1 MRKKPVIQP
10 RSVKRDEYGQWTH
23 PGFEAFLGDREGVSI
38 QELNAWLAEHRLEF
52 ASVYLSQTDDEQ
64 AQEEY
69 FEKGSPDLSLWEL
82 HPPSDAPWFLL
93 SIFDQEDGPCQLW
106 AKRIKQPMTLN
117 RYRKAS
123 PLSDIR
129 AGWRPV
135 SDRRA
140 RKLRKRGE
148 RVYWVESLDS
158 MAWLPEG
165 IEEELPEG
173 VIEAS
178 DGDYEAE
185 CRCCGEWKPIHCDLS
200 DIPREGY
207 EHYCGGS
214 PMCCP

>member
-10 RSVKRDEYGQWTH
+10 EPVCRDEYGQWTH
-23 PGFEAFLGDREGVSI
+23 SGFDALLGDSEGVSI
-38 QELNAWLAEHRLEF
+38 YELNAWLAEHRLEF
-52 ASVYLSQTDDEQ
+52 ARIELADTDDEL

-69 FEKGSPDLSLWEL
+69 FEKDSPDLSLWEL

-106 AKRIKQPMTLN
+106 VKRIKQPITLN
-117 RYRKAS
+117 RHRKAS

-148 RVYWVESLDS
+148 RVQWKEPLGS
-158 MAWLPEG
+158 MAWLPGDEDIPEG
-165 IEEELPEG
+165 IEKN
-173 VIEAS
+173 S
-178 DGDYEAE
+178 NGDYEAE